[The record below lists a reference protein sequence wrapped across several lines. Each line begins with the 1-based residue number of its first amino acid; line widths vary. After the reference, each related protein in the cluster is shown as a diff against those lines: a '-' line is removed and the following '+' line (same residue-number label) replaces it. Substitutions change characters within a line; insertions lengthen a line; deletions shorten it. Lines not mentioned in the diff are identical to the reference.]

1 VTRFWNFADGKVL
14 PLCDARHL
22 GGPVSGRDDARV
34 TGAPADDAHVLA
46 HRDHHLRSR
55 PDVAAVDCSDLAGG
69 QDIDAP

>member
-1 VTRFWNFADGKVL
+1 VTRFWNFVDGKVL
-14 PLCDARHL
+14 SLCGARHL
-22 GGPVSGRDDARV
+22 GGPMGGRDDALV
-34 TGAPADDAHVLA
+34 TGAAAHDAHVLA